1 MRTFDYRAVYP
12 SLLSPET
19 VGYLSQ
25 IHEFKGQ
32 QNLFI
37 EAKPDALSELLDIA
51 RIQSTEA
58 SNRIESL
65 PLSIV

>member
-12 SLLSPET
+12 SLLSPEI

-25 IHEFKGQ
+25 IHEYKGQ

-37 EAKPDALSELLDIA
+37 ETKPDALCAQVHAILG
-51 RIQSTEA
+51 
-58 SNRIESL
+58 
-65 PLSIV
+65 